1 MNRGQ
6 VQRGLGQALAVTA
19 LLAIPSL
26 AFAKDKT
33 EKASSAAKRTAKSFF
48 KLKNYTV
55 DVQATG
61 GVSDNKKHVITQTA
75 VSKSYSAKS
84 YKKIM
89 EVSSPLAYRRG
100 KSGAVMDSKANRFKS
115 LEALEEG
122 KEMSRLFRTPE
133 DVMAEISKS
142 ASKAKW
148 LQKPINATSSKNKKK
163 KRPTTGQDGTST
175 ETDSL
180 ETRNGILRITVAG
193 SRSLKRFI
201 EVQNSG
207 CLGGG

>member
-6 VQRGLGQALAVTA
+6 LQRGFGQAIAIAA
-19 LLAIPSL
+19 LLAVPSL
-26 AFAKDKT
+26 AIAKDKT
-33 EKASSAAKRTAKSFF
+33 EKASSAAKKTAKRFF

-55 DVQATG
+55 NVDASG
-61 GVSDNKKHVITQTA
+61 GVSDNKKHIITQTA
-75 VSKSYSAKS
+75 VSKNYTAKS

-100 KSGAVMDSKANRFKS
+100 KSGAVMDSKANRFKA

-133 DVMAEISKS
+133 DVMSEISKN
-142 ASKAKW
+142 AKKAKW
-148 LQKPINATSSKNKKK
+148 IQKPINAASAKNSKD
-163 KRPTTGQDGTST
+163 KRPTTGPDGTSSET
-175 ETDSL
+175 ESQ
-180 ETRNGILRITVAG
+180 ETRNGILRIMVAG
-193 SRSLKRFI
+193 SKSLKRFI

>member
-6 VQRGLGQALAVTA
+6 FQRGLGQALAVTA

-26 AFAKDKT
+26 AIAKDKT
-33 EKASSAAKRTAKSFF
+33 EKASSAAKKTAKRFF
-48 KLKNYTV
+48 KVKNYSV
-55 DVQATG
+55 DVNASG
-61 GVSDNKKHVITQTA
+61 GVSDNKKHIITQTA

-89 EVSSPLAYRRG
+89 EVASPLAYRRG
-100 KSGAVMDSKANRFKS
+100 KSGAVMDSKANRFKA

-122 KEMSRLFRTPE
+122 KELSRLFRTPE
-133 DVMAEISKS
+133 DVMSEISKN
-142 ASKAKW
+142 AGKAKW
-148 LQKPINATSSKNKKK
+148 LQEPINATSAKNGQD
-163 KRPTTGQDGTST
+163 KRPTTGPDGTST
-175 ETDSL
+175 EAGSQ
-180 ETRNGILRITVAG
+180 ETRNGILRIMVAG
-193 SRSLKRFI
+193 SKSLKRFI